1 MSSITLTNL
10 LIGIVITML
19 GYLGKRM
26 IEKLDAFEHAVQDI
40 LISDIANKKDIEALK
55 EDVRDHE
62 ERLVKLEN

>member
-26 IEKLDAFEHAVQDI
+26 IEKLDAFESAVQDI